1 VSQMKRRMAAMH
13 FLRFTAPFVI
23 GIYSVSSLMPLLLH
37 ATLRGLSFADGILI
51 IGYLLVA
58 FLSICILARMIYTL
72 DKKAGRI
79 RNRVG
84 WFE

>member
-1 VSQMKRRMAAMH
+1 MSQIKRRMSVTH
-13 FLRFTAPFVI
+13 FLQFIAAFMI

-37 ATLRGLSFADGILI
+37 AILRGLTFADGISM

-79 RNRVG
+79 RNKIG